1 MPTRASATAM
11 ASAARAASMIGAL
24 ALLAGLAAAQSPQGQ
39 QGQQPAPAGAPAKPG
54 GESDFI
60 VKPPAAVDPAL
71 TKPAPAG
78 KDPGLVKTPPA
89 HVQDAEPN
97 GAGKTPEAPS
107 APSRRDGCKEPSAKD
122 CEQKPVR

>member
-1 MPTRASATAM
+1 M
-11 ASAARAASMIGAL
+11 AGAL
-24 ALLAGLAAAQSPQGQ
+24 ALVAGLAAAQSPQSPQ
-39 QGQQPAPAGAPAKPG
+39 SPQGPQRAPADAPAKSG
-54 GESDFI
+54 GQSDFI

-97 GAGKTPEAPS
+97 SAGKTPEAPS
-107 APSRRDGCKEPSAKD
+107 APLRRDDCTEPSATD
-122 CEQKPVR
+122 CKQKPAR

>member
-1 MPTRASATAM
+1 M
-11 ASAARAASMIGAL
+11 AGAL
-24 ALLAGLAAAQSPQGQ
+24 ALVAGLAAAQSPQGQ
-39 QGQQPAPAGAPAKPG
+39 QRAPADAPARPG
-54 GESDFI
+54 GQSDFI

-97 GAGKTPEAPS
+97 SAGKTPEAPS
-107 APSRRDGCKEPSAKD
+107 APPRRDGCKEPSATD
-122 CEQKPVR
+122 CKQKPAR